1 MICLKSVELSNVKNV
16 EYGKIDFPSS
26 PTGSRIMGIYG
37 QNGSG
42 KTAVVDVLACLR
54 DLLCGYSLRSR
65 SADLVGVYSDR
76 SSVEVEFEIGS
87 AGASASSL
95 LVVGRLFDSS
105 VSETGDTERDAGA
118 DVVHDEHAETRV
130 QSQFYFRC
138 CRFSVFER
146 FVGASHKAVRSAG
159 KGQFGFI
166 EETKSLVA
174 VDTYVGSVE
183 YRGRERFAQVSHVAQ
198 MELHVGV
205 DVDVEVVQIG
215 AQVAISQFY
224 TYTFVV
230 FEEVSQKRVQGSD
243 IPFETEIFE
252 EDKQVVV
259 FAVEFAVR
267 EGETHDP
274 LFLGDEQVVP
284 QSAFVFF
291 AVEPSLPD
299 DGIGGRKV
307 RFDLFGNLFG
317 GNNCGHLFHCR

>member
-1 MICLKSVELSNVKNV
+1 MQAHT
-16 EYGKIDFPSS
+16 Y
-26 PTGSRIMGIYG
+26 
-37 QNGSG
+37 
-42 KTAVVDVLACLR
+42 VDI
-54 DLLCGYSLRSR
+54 
-65 SADLVGVYSDR
+65 
-76 SSVEVEFEIGS
+76 EQVEFEIGS

-166 EETKSLVA
+166 EEAKSLIA
-174 VDTYVGSVE
+174 VDAHVGSVE
-183 YRGRERFAQVSHVAQ
+183 YRGRERFAQISHVAQ

-224 TYTFVV
+224 AYTFVV

-243 IPFETEIFE
+243 ISFETEIFE

-259 FAVEFAVR
+259 FAVELAVR
-267 EGETHDP
+267 KGQSRHP
-274 LFLGDEQVVP
+274 LFFGNEQVVF
-284 QSAFVFF
+284 QSTGILL
-291 AVEPSLPD
+291 AVEAPFVD
-299 DGIGGRKV
+299 DSIGFRKAYV
-307 RFDLFGNLFG
+307 SVLG
-317 GNNCGHLFHCR
+317 GDRRNVMSHCRRVLPIGMEEGRRDNRHSD